1 MKIAIVG
8 TSVKLTESEKN
19 DIRASLIF
27 VLSYYPAESIIIS
40 GGATG
45 VDKLAIDV
53 AKEVGFTTKDY
64 LPEKNEWKYYKKR
77 NLEIAQ
83 DCDELFCFSV
93 DVRSRQCYHHE
104 TPQNHEKTAG
114 CWTANVTH
122 RLKKPTQLIVISKR
136 K

>member
-64 LPEKNEWKYYKKR
+64 LPEKNEWKYYK
-77 NLEIAQ
+77 NLPTVSSGERLTKLQ
-83 DCDELFCFSV
+83 FS
-93 DVRSRQCYHHE
+93 
-104 TPQNHEKTAG
+104 
-114 CWTANVTH
+114 H
-122 RLKKPTQLIVISKR
+122 RI
-136 K
+136 